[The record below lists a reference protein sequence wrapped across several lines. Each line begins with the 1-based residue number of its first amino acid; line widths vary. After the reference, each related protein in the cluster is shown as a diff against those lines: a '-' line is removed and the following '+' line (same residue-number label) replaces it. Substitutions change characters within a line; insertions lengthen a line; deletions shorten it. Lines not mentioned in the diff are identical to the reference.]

1 MKYKSSVGAVMVL
14 ATMSLMAAQDRTI
27 YVTTYEDEDG
37 ENSSQCSLREA
48 ITTASTGKAYG
59 GCSIGITNPSAV
71 NIIQLKAGEK
81 GKQGEYKITRGELKP
96 TSSITILG
104 EEPYDYTRPDVLTG
118 EYPAFTDVKS
128 SIRAIGKHRIF
139 NTTELNNPALKL
151 QNINLHGG
159 YSDQDGGAIY
169 AGGSVEL
176 ANVSIYDAQARQG
189 GAIFLN
195 DAKSTLLVA
204 KGNFKN
210 NQAQQG
216 SVLGMTCTGNLGYI
230 QRRIEFNNISFIAN
244 GSAQSQ
250 SIFQFCGEPSAVI
263 NASTISN
270 NMADANTGRIIQFS
284 RITPQGAV
292 AMSTAANLNMHS
304 NTVVNNQ
311 AYSTLIYD
319 QYSRLSLDF
328 NIFAFNAVNS
338 AQAKSCRY
346 MGNDPIEE
354 VKNLSLNLGNNAL
367 KLKTGTDQCDIP
379 ETIYEE
385 TQKKSIELN
394 NYRLGDVLIPMSTAE
409 LTEYTAFMPMYFP
422 NVKLAKN
429 PLIDTG
435 KLGCSNVDQRG
446 VNRMAAEN
454 SVGDQEN
461 ENTCDVGSTEVLR
474 LTAANI
480 LAGNVSVTTII
491 DGYNRSAKTYRDALA
506 NPNLREE
513 FKPYYEKQLKRFEAK
528 AKYTAENRKYRPA
541 YIDVFVSN
549 LPDEEVLE
557 NGQRQIKL
565 LNPENYDVSVKSLGV
580 GMLKDRVF
588 VGRYDPNLICEWN
601 KDLESV
607 IMYRTDDRITASGD
621 NEFCEYTLSLKG
633 ASPAKTSTAYIMT
646 NFVNVFPVAKNF
658 SVTVQEGATQAIV
671 VDLLGNTNDDG
682 DGDVKYLKNKTN
694 KPSYFVNDKGQD
706 LAIRLGK
713 VPDAVQVTAERSGAC
728 PGFDSKETCYGG
740 QIKMQLKNTFDP
752 FVYKV
757 PYMVYDADGAVS
769 SQAIVEL
776 KNTGSPDGNR
786 GGGSSGGGALGWLS
800 LGGLFALSAIRQ
812 RKIKAS
818 SL

>member
-1 MKYKSSVGAVMVL
+1 MKYKSSVAAVMVL

-81 GKQGEYKITRGELKP
+81 GQKGEYKITRGELRP

-104 EEPYDYTRPDVLTG
+104 EEPYDYSRPDVLTG
-118 EYPAFTDVKS
+118 EYPALTDVKS
-128 SIRAIGKHRIF
+128 NIRAIGKHRIF
-139 NTTELNNPALKL
+139 NTTVLNNPALKL
-151 QNINLHGG
+151 QNVNLYGG

-176 ANVSIYDAQARQG
+176 TNVSIYDAQAKQG

-216 SVLGMTCTGNLGYI
+216 SVLGMTCSGNLGYI
-230 QRRIEFNNISFIAN
+230 QRRIEFSNISFIEN
-244 GSAQSQ
+244 GSPQSQ
-250 SIFQFCGEPSAVI
+250 STFQFCGEPNAVM

-270 NMADANTGRIIQFS
+270 NIADSNTGRIIQFS
-284 RITPQGAV
+284 RITPQGNV
-292 AMSTAANLNMHS
+292 AMSTAATLTMQS

-311 AYSTLIYD
+311 AHSTLIYD
-319 QYSRLSLDF
+319 QFSRLNLDF
-328 NIFAFNAVNS
+328 NIFAFNAANT
-338 AQAKSCRY
+338 QAKSCRY
-346 MGNDPIEE
+346 MGKDPIEE
-354 VKNLSLNLGNNAL
+354 VKNLSLSLTNNAL

-379 ETIYEE
+379 ETVYEDI
-385 TQKKSIELN
+385 QKNSIELN
-394 NYRLGDVLIPMSTAE
+394 NHRLSDVLVPMQTTG

-461 ENTCDVGSTEVLR
+461 ENTCDVGATEVLR

-480 LAGNVSVTTII
+480 LAGNISVSMII
-491 DGYNRSAKTYRDALA
+491 DGYNRSAKTYRDALD

-541 YIDVFVSN
+541 YVDVFVSN
-549 LPDEEVLE
+549 LPDEEVLN

-580 GMLKDRVF
+580 GMLKDKVF

-633 ASPAKTSTAYIMT
+633 ASPAKTSTAYILT
-646 NFVNVFPVAKNF
+646 TFVNVFPVAKNF
-658 SVTVQEGATQAIV
+658 SVTVQEGATQAIT

-682 DGDVKYLKNKTN
+682 DGDVKYLKNKPN
-694 KPSYFVNDKGQD
+694 KPSYFVNEQGQD

-728 PGFDSKETCYGG
+728 PGFDAKETCYGG
-740 QIKMQLKNTFDP
+740 QIKVQLKNTFDP

-769 SQAIVEL
+769 AQATL
-776 KNTGSPDGNR
+776 QLNNTGSPDGNR
-786 GGGSSGGGALGWLS
+786 GGGSSSGGGALGWLS
-800 LGGLFALSAIRQ
+800 LAGLFGLLAIRYRQ
-812 RKIKAS
+812 RKAS
-818 SL
+818 